1 MKDVENLLGKFGL
14 DMRQQFGEMLDTA
27 LDWALSVFM
36 DVVSALDVAEKKQE
50 RTTQAP
56 PGEQPAGE
64 QPRQN
69 SPPGER
75 SSHPPGDGAEAG
87 NAAGQA
93 EPSLDDELAAL
104 KKQVRSSGDLRRG
117 RAPTPE
123 SVEEALQQIKE
134 RAKNKP

>member
-36 DVVSALDVAEKKQE
+36 EVVSALDMAEKKQE
-50 RTTQAP
+50 RATQPPSRDQP
-56 PGEQPAGE
+56 PGEA
-64 QPRQN
+64 
-69 SPPGER
+69 PPQDPPSGNP
-75 SSHPPGDGAEAG
+75 SSHRPGDEAG
-87 NAAGQA
+87 AGSNPAQA

-104 KKQVRSSGDLRRG
+104 KKQVRSSGDRSRG

-123 SVEEALQQIKE
+123 SVEEALEQIKE
-134 RAKNKP
+134 RAKKKP